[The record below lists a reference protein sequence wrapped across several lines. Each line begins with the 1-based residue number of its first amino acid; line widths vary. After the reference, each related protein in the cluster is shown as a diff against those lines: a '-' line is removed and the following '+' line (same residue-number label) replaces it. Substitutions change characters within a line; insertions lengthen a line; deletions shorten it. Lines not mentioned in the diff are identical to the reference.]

1 MTHIRVILPGYN
13 TKALN
18 MDMLKPY
25 MSSELTISIAYVN
38 LAVDAVRHEFD
49 MALLAPGLI
58 QQAIRAEKEDAS
70 AIVIDLMAEI
80 ALAAIREAVSIPVVS
95 LPEVT
100 MHVAAMM
107 GRKFAIINTTHELTA
122 IQENLAR
129 NYGLWNHLACVQGIQ
144 LHPQDNYAAD
154 ETIQGLINQCYDAV
168 VNKEADTLIFGSG
181 RLIAYRDKINQGL
194 RKKGINVTII
204 EPLPTG
210 IYFAK
215 FLADAKIAHS
225 KQVYC
230 SPSEDTLKTY
240 ANILASFDTSKM

>member
-1 MTHIRVILPGYN
+1 MTHVRVILPGYN
-13 TKALN
+13 VKALN
-18 MDMLKPY
+18 MDMLKPFVCT
-25 MSSELTISIAYVN
+25 ELTLSIAYVN
-38 LAVDAVRHEFD
+38 LPVDAVRHEFD

-58 QQAIRAEKEDAS
+58 EQAIQAEKENAS

-107 GRKFAIINTTHELTA
+107 GRKFAIINTTEELTA

-129 NYGLWNHLACVQGIQ
+129 VHGFSDHLACVQGVQLNPHDDYTAEEIIQ
-144 LHPQDNYAAD
+144 N
-154 ETIQGLINQCYDAV
+154 LIEQCYDAV
-168 VNKEADTLIFGSG
+168 IEKHADTLIFGSG
-181 RLIAYRDKINQGL
+181 RLIAYRDKINEGL
-194 RKKGINVTII
+194 LKKGVNVSII

-215 FLADAKIAHS
+215 FLADAKITHS
-225 KQVYC
+225 KKIYC
-230 SPSEDTLKTY
+230 TPSADTFKKYAKILK
-240 ANILASFDTSKM
+240 AFNDSSI

>member
-13 TKALN
+13 TKVLN

-25 MSSELTISIAYVN
+25 ITPELELSIAYVN
-38 LAVDAVRHEFD
+38 VAVDAVRHELD

-58 QQAIRAEKEDAS
+58 KQAMLAEREKVS

-80 ALAAIREAVSIPVVS
+80 ALAPLREAVTIPVVS
-95 LPEVT
+95 LPEAT

-107 GRKFAIINTTHELTA
+107 GRKFAIINTTEELTA

-129 NYGLWNHLACVQGIQ
+129 NYGLWEHLACVQGIQ
-144 LHPQDNYAAD
+144 LDPHAD
-154 ETIQGLINQCYDAV
+154 YTSDKTIESLVEQCADAV
-168 VNKEADTLIFGSG
+168 IKKQADTLIFGSG
-181 RLIAYRDKINQGL
+181 RLIAYRDKISKGL
-194 RKKGINVTII
+194 NERGIDVTII

-215 FLADAKIAHS
+215 FLADAKITHS
-225 KQVYC
+225 KRVYR
-230 SPSEDTLKTY
+230 SPDSKTLKVY
-240 ANILASFDTSKM
+240 EKILSAFNSSV